1 MMRLQYENLMTK
13 IFEIVNNELDG
24 ETHEAKVVYKRLSRA
39 MFDVFYKKQVG
50 IKQKESDKR
59 VK

>member
-24 ETHEAKVVYKRLSRA
+24 ETKEAQRL
-39 MFDVFYKKQVG
+39 YKKISRMMFSYFLKG
-50 IKQKESDKR
+50 KK
-59 VK
+59 